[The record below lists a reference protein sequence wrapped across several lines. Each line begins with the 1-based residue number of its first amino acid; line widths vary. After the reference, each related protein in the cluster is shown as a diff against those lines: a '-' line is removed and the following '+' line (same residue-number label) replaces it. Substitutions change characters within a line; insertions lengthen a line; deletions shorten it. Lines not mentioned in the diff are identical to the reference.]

1 MRQYMVL
8 RTWPPSRR
16 LGGAVRELPNRYE
29 GRRAASAQN
38 RRAGHEPAR
47 GGRRQG
53 SGHRPD
59 HANIVDPADGGGCR
73 RRNGNSDMIFKGMV
87 FEGPRRTSLQLCCF
101 EKEIVLLG
109 RGISA
114 LEDERWPPIPTLFTS
129 TE

>member
-1 MRQYMVL
+1 MREYMGL

-29 GRRAASAQN
+29 GRRAASAQK
-38 RRAGHEPAR
+38 RRAGHEAAR

-53 SGHRPD
+53 SGHRPE

-87 FEGPRRTSLQLCCF
+87 FEGPRRTSLQLGCF

-109 RGISA
+109 RGISPP
-114 LEDERWPPIPTLFTS
+114 EDQRCPPLPTFLTP
-129 TE
+129 T

>member
-38 RRAGHEPAR
+38 RRAGHEAAR

-53 SGHRPD
+53 SGHRPE
-59 HANIVDPADGGGCR
+59 HANIVDTDDGGGCR
-73 RRNGNSDMIFKGMV
+73 RRNGNSEQIFNDMV
-87 FEGPRRTSLQLCCF
+87 FEGPGRTSLHWVC
-101 EKEIVLLG
+101 IV
-109 RGISA
+109 
-114 LEDERWPPIPTLFTS
+114 
-129 TE
+129 